1 MRFIDNRTST
11 GHRGHR
17 IAMELGLKGKTVLVT
32 GGSKGIGRAT
42 ARAMAAEGALVMIC
56 SRSASDLEAAAGA
69 IRSETG
75 QPVEVVAADLSR
87 LDGVESAAAAAV
99 RRFGRL
105 DVLVNNAGAIKGG
118 DFLALPDEEWMT
130 GWSLKLLGYVRMA
143 RTVLPQMRAQ
153 GGGRIVNVVGMA
165 ARNPATTYMMG
176 GAANAALINFTKA
189 LADLGA
195 SSNILVTAVS
205 PGPVKTDRWD
215 SLQRQ
220 QATAAGKDLETYE
233 KEQSRNFP
241 LGRIALP
248 EEVADLVCFL
258 ASDRASFLTGIAI
271 TIDGGISRGVYL

>member
-1 MRFIDNRTST
+1 
-11 GHRGHR
+11 
-17 IAMELGLKGKTVLVT
+17 MELGLKGKTVLVT

-42 ARAMAAEGALVMIC
+42 ARAMATEGARVMIC
-56 SRSASDLEAAAGA
+56 SRSVSALEETAGV
-69 IRSETG
+69 IRRETG
-75 QPVEVVAADLSR
+75 QAVETVAADLSR
-87 LDGVESAAAAAV
+87 LEGVESAAAAAV
-99 RRFGRL
+99 QRFGRL

-118 DFLALPDEEWMT
+118 DFLSIPDEEWMT

-176 GAANAALINFTKA
+176 GAANSALINFTKA

-195 SSNILVTAVS
+195 PSNILVTAVS

-220 QATAAGKDLETYE
+220 QATAAGKDLETFE

-258 ASDRASFLTGIAI
+258 ASERASFLTGIAI
-271 TIDGGISRGVYL
+271 TIDGGMSRGVYL

>member
-1 MRFIDNRTST
+1 
-11 GHRGHR
+11 
-17 IAMELGLKGKTVLVT
+17 MELGLKGKAVLVT

-42 ARAMAAEGALVMIC
+42 ARAMAAEGARVMIC
-56 SRSASDLEAAAGA
+56 SRSAPGLEEVAGA
-69 IRSETG
+69 IRRETG

-87 LDGVESAAAAAV
+87 LEGVESAAAAAV
-99 RRFGRL
+99 QRLGRL

-118 DFLALPDEEWMT
+118 DFLAIPDEDWMA

-143 RTVLPQMRAQ
+143 RAVLPRMQAQ

-195 SSNILVTAVS
+195 PSNILVTAVS

-215 SLQRQ
+215 TLQRQ
-220 QATAAGKDLETYE
+220 QAAAAGKDFDTFVT
-233 KEQSRNFP
+233 EQGRNFP

-258 ASDRASFLTGIAI
+258 ASERASFLTGIAI
-271 TIDGGISRGVYL
+271 TVDGGMSRGVYL

>member
-1 MRFIDNRTST
+1 
-11 GHRGHR
+11 
-17 IAMELGLKGKTVLVT
+17 MELGLKGKTVLVT

-195 SSNILVTAVS
+195 PSNILVTAVS

-220 QATAAGKDLETYE
+220 QAIAAGKDLETFE
-233 KEQSRNFP
+233 KERSRNFP
-241 LGRIALP
+241 LGRIATP

-258 ASDRASFLTGIAI
+258 ASERASFLTGIAI
-271 TIDGGISRGVYL
+271 TIDGGMSRGVYL

>member
-1 MRFIDNRTST
+1 
-11 GHRGHR
+11 
-17 IAMELGLKGKTVLVT
+17 MELGLKGKTVLVT

-42 ARAMAAEGALVMIC
+42 ARAMAAEGARVMIC
-56 SRSASDLEAAAGA
+56 SRSAPDLEAAARA

-75 QPVEVVAADLSR
+75 QAVEIVAADLSR

-99 RRFGRL
+99 QRLGRL

-143 RTVLPQMRAQ
+143 RTVLPQMRSQ

-195 SSNILVTAVS
+195 PSNILVTAVS

-220 QATAAGKDLETYE
+220 QAAAAGKDLDTFE
-233 KEQSRNFP
+233 KEQSTNFP

-258 ASDRASFLTGIAI
+258 ASERASFLTGIAI
-271 TIDGGISRGVYL
+271 TIDGGMSRGVYL

>member
-1 MRFIDNRTST
+1 
-11 GHRGHR
+11 
-17 IAMELGLKGKTVLVT
+17 MELGLKGRTVLVT

-42 ARAMAAEGALVMIC
+42 ARAMAAEGARVMIC
-56 SRSASDLEAAAGA
+56 SRTAPALEEAAGA
-69 IRSETG
+69 IRRETG
-75 QPVEVVAADLSR
+75 QAVEIVAADLSR
-87 LDGVESAAAAAV
+87 LEGVESAAAAAIQ
-99 RRFGRL
+99 RLGRL

-118 DFLALPDEEWMT
+118 EFLAIPDDEWMT
-130 GWSLKLLGYVRMA
+130 GWSLKLLGYIRMA
-143 RTVLPQMRAQ
+143 RAVLPQMRTQ

-195 SSNILVTAVS
+195 PSNILVTAVS

-220 QATAAGKDLETYE
+220 QAAAAGKDLETFV
-233 KEQSRNFP
+233 KEQNRNLP

-271 TIDGGISRGVYL
+271 TVDGGMSRGVYL

>member
-1 MRFIDNRTST
+1 
-11 GHRGHR
+11 
-17 IAMELGLKGKTVLVT
+17 MELGIKGKTVLVT

-42 ARAMAAEGALVMIC
+42 ARAMAAEGARVMIC
-56 SRSASDLEAAAGA
+56 SRSAPALEAAAGA

-75 QPVEVVAADLSR
+75 QVVETVAADLSR
-87 LDGVESAAAAAV
+87 LDGVESAAAAALQ
-99 RRFGRL
+99 RFGRL
-105 DVLVNNAGAIKGG
+105 DILVNNAGAIKGG
-118 DFLALPDEEWMT
+118 DFFAIPDEEWMT

-143 RTVLPQMRAQ
+143 RTILPQMRAQ

-165 ARNPATTYMMG
+165 ARNPATSYMMG

-195 SSNILVTAVS
+195 PSNILVTAVS

-220 QATAAGKDLETYE
+220 QAAAAGKDIEAFV
-233 KEQSRNFP
+233 KEQNRGFP

-271 TIDGGISRGVYL
+271 TVDGGMSRGVYL

>member
-1 MRFIDNRTST
+1 
-11 GHRGHR
+11 
-17 IAMELGLKGKTVLVT
+17 MELGLKGKTVLVT

-87 LDGVESAAAAAV
+87 LDGVASAAAAAV

-195 SSNILVTAVS
+195 PSNILVTAVS

-220 QATAAGKDLETYE
+220 QAIAAGKDLETFE

-241 LGRIALP
+241 LGRIASP

-258 ASDRASFLTGIAI
+258 ASERASFLTGIAI
-271 TIDGGISRGVYL
+271 TIDGGMSRGVYL

>member
-1 MRFIDNRTST
+1 
-11 GHRGHR
+11 
-17 IAMELGLKGKTVLVT
+17 MELGLKGKTVLVT

-42 ARAMAAEGALVMIC
+42 ARAMAAEGARVMIC
-56 SRSASDLEAAAGA
+56 SRSAADLEATAAA

-75 QPVEVVAADLSR
+75 QAVEFVAADLSR

-99 RRFGRL
+99 KRLGRL

-118 DFLALPDEEWMT
+118 DFLALPDDEWMA

-143 RTVLPQMRAQ
+143 RTVLPQMRSQ

-258 ASDRASFLTGIAI
+258 ASERASFLTGIAI

>member
-1 MRFIDNRTST
+1 
-11 GHRGHR
+11 
-17 IAMELGLKGKTVLVT
+17 MELGLKGKTVLVT

-42 ARAMAAEGALVMIC
+42 ARAMAAEGARVMIC
-56 SRSASDLEAAAGA
+56 SRSAADLEATAAA

-75 QPVEVVAADLSR
+75 QAVEFIAADLSR

-99 RRFGRL
+99 KRLGRL

-118 DFLALPDEEWMT
+118 DFLALPDDEWMT

-143 RTVLPQMRAQ
+143 RTVLPQMRSQ

-165 ARNPATTYMMG
+165 ARNPAPPYMMG

>member
-1 MRFIDNRTST
+1 
-11 GHRGHR
+11 
-17 IAMELGLKGKTVLVT
+17 MELGLRGKTVLVT

-42 ARAMAAEGALVMIC
+42 ARAMAAEGARVMIC
-56 SRSASDLEAAAGA
+56 SRSAPALEEAAGA
-69 IRSETG
+69 IRRETG
-75 QPVEVVAADLSR
+75 QAVEIVAADLSR
-87 LDGVESAAAAAV
+87 LEGVESVAAAAV
-99 RRFGRL
+99 QRLGRL

-118 DFLALPDEEWMT
+118 DFLAVPDEEWMT
-130 GWSLKLLGYVRMA
+130 GWSLKLLGYIRMA
-143 RTVLPQMRAQ
+143 RMVLPQMRAQ

-195 SSNILVTAVS
+195 PSNILVTAVS
-205 PGPVKTDRWD
+205 PGPVKTERWD
-215 SLQRQ
+215 GLQRQ
-220 QATAAGKDLETYE
+220 QAAAAGKDLEAFV
-233 KEQSRNFP
+233 KEQSRNYP

-271 TIDGGISRGVYL
+271 TVDGGISRGVYL

>member
-1 MRFIDNRTST
+1 
-11 GHRGHR
+11 
-17 IAMELGLKGKTVLVT
+17 MELGITGKTVLVT

-42 ARAMAAEGALVMIC
+42 ARAMAAEGARVMIC
-56 SRSASDLEAAAGA
+56 SRSAPALEEAAGV

-75 QPVEVVAADLSR
+75 QVVETVAADLSR

-99 RRFGRL
+99 QRL
-105 DVLVNNAGAIKGG
+105 GGLDILVNNAGAIKGG
-118 DFLALPDEEWMT
+118 DFLAIPDEEWMT
-130 GWSLKLLGYVRMA
+130 GWSLKLLGYIRMA
-143 RTVLPQMRAQ
+143 RAILPQMRAQ

-165 ARNPATTYMMG
+165 ARNPATSYMMG

-195 SSNILVTAVS
+195 PSNILVTAVS

-220 QATAAGKDLETYE
+220 QAAAAGKDLETFV
-233 KEQSRNFP
+233 KEQNRGFP

-271 TIDGGISRGVYL
+271 TVDGGMSRGVYL

>member
-1 MRFIDNRTST
+1 
-11 GHRGHR
+11 
-17 IAMELGLKGKTVLVT
+17 MELGLTGKTVLVT

-42 ARAMAAEGALVMIC
+42 ARAMAAEGARVMIC
-56 SRSASDLEAAAGA
+56 SRSAPALEEAAGA
-69 IRSETG
+69 IRRETG
-75 QPVEVVAADLSR
+75 QAVETVAADLSR
-87 LDGVESAAAAAV
+87 LEGVERAAATTIQ
-99 RRFGRL
+99 RFGRL

-118 DFLALPDEEWMT
+118 DFLAIPDEEWMT

-143 RTVLPQMRAQ
+143 RSVLPQMRTQ

-195 SSNILVTAVS
+195 PSNILVTAVS
-205 PGPVKTDRWD
+205 PGPVRTDRWD

-220 QATAAGKDLETYE
+220 QAAAAGTDLETFV
-233 KEQSRNFP
+233 KEQNRGFP

-271 TIDGGISRGVYL
+271 TVDGGMSRGVYL

>member
-1 MRFIDNRTST
+1 
-11 GHRGHR
+11 
-17 IAMELGLKGKTVLVT
+17 MELGLKGKTVLVT

-42 ARAMAAEGALVMIC
+42 ARAMAAEGAHVMIC
-56 SRSASDLEAAAGA
+56 SRSAVDLEATAAG

-75 QPVEVVAADLSR
+75 QAVEFVAADLSR

-99 RRFGRL
+99 KRLGRL

-118 DFLALPDEEWMT
+118 DFLALPDDEWMT

-143 RTVLPQMRAQ
+143 RTVLPQMRSQ

-258 ASDRASFLTGIAI
+258 ASERASFLTGIAI
-271 TIDGGISRGVYL
+271 TIDGGISRGIYL

>member
-1 MRFIDNRTST
+1 
-11 GHRGHR
+11 
-17 IAMELGLKGKTVLVT
+17 MELGLEGKTVLVT

-42 ARAMAAEGALVMIC
+42 ARAMATEGARVMIC
-56 SRSASDLEAAAGA
+56 SRSVPALEETAAA
-69 IRSETG
+69 IRRETG
-75 QPVEVVAADLSR
+75 QAVETVAADLSR
-87 LDGVESAAAAAV
+87 LEGVESAAAAAV
-99 RRFGRL
+99 QRLGRL

-118 DFLALPDEEWMT
+118 DFLSLPDEEWMT

-176 GAANAALINFTKA
+176 GAANAALIKFTKA

-195 SSNILVTAVS
+195 PSNILVTAVS

-220 QATAAGKDLETYE
+220 QATAAGKDLATFE
-233 KEQSRNFP
+233 KEQSANFP

-258 ASDRASFLTGIAI
+258 ASERASFLTGIAI
-271 TIDGGISRGVYL
+271 TIDGGMSRGVYL

>member
-1 MRFIDNRTST
+1 
-11 GHRGHR
+11 
-17 IAMELGLKGKTVLVT
+17 MELGLKGKTVLVT

-42 ARAMAAEGALVMIC
+42 ARALAAEGARVMIC
-56 SRSASDLEAAAGA
+56 SRSAPALEEAAGA
-69 IRSETG
+69 IRRETG
-75 QPVEVVAADLSR
+75 QAVEIVAADLSR
-87 LDGVESAAAAAV
+87 LEGVESAAAAAIQ
-99 RRFGRL
+99 RLGRL

-118 DFLALPDEEWMT
+118 DFLAIPDDEWMT
-130 GWSLKLLGYVRMA
+130 GWSLKLLGYIRMA
-143 RTVLPQMRAQ
+143 RAVLPQMRTQ

-165 ARNPATTYMMG
+165 ARNPATTYMMC

-195 SSNILVTAVS
+195 PSNILVTAVS

-220 QATAAGKDLETYE
+220 QAAAAGKDLETFV
-233 KEQSRNFP
+233 KEQNRNLP

-271 TIDGGISRGVYL
+271 TVDGGMSRGVYL